1 MHGNHLGALP
11 LVTLRWQGIK
21 ELGWKE
27 TFSTKI
33 QYNSH
38 RIKKKRA
45 GSNINPESTLIKYQC
60 SVIWENRSNSAGSQ
74 NYNAVVATEESLKSW
89 PWDVWR
95 MSSER
100 CSHVVVVFSVAAVSH
115 WTMMNVITACTLLNE
130 PRVKQELNK
139 VKWMLEVVTHWCSY
153 TKCVLQ
159 TTYFH
164 CCYTNEYTTVMNIKQ
179 KALWG
184 LDVENRCIT
193 LCMQDKYLKSCIP
206 LLSPHRL
213 HDCIF
218 PVHSSVRFRTLGI
231 KVDFS
236 TLHIGLPFQFIL

>member
-74 NYNAVVATEESLKSW
+74 NYNAVVATEESLKLW

-100 CSHVVVVFSVAAVSH
+100 CSHVVVVFSAAAVSH

-130 PRVKQELNK
+130 PIQTRTQQG
-139 VKWMLEVVTHWCSY
+139 EVDAGSSY
-153 TKCVLQ
+153 SLMFLHQ
-159 TTYFH
+159 MYDS
-164 CCYTNEYTTVMNIKQ
+164 NNIF
-179 KALWG
+179 
-184 LDVENRCIT
+184 
-193 LCMQDKYLKSCIP
+193 S
-206 LLSPHRL
+206 LLL
-213 HDCIF
+213 H
-218 PVHSSVRFRTLGI
+218 
-231 KVDFS
+231 
-236 TLHIGLPFQFIL
+236 